1 MTTRIAAAGVSEEPL
16 DVAAIVAL
24 TEDPR
29 AGATVTFTGVVRDHD
44 GGRAVTAIEYSA
56 HPSAGEVLAG
66 LAAEFGES
74 EGVHA
79 LAVVH
84 RVGNLR
90 VGDVALVAVAAASHR
105 QQAFAVAS
113 GLVERVKQALP
124 VWKRQLF
131 TDGTAE
137 WSNLP

>member
-1 MTTRIAAAGVSEEPL
+1 MSTRIAAAHVTDEPL

-24 TEDPR
+24 TDDPR

-44 GGRAVTAIEYSA
+44 GGRGVIGIEYTA
-56 HPSAGEVLAG
+56 HPSATDVLAG
-66 LAAEFGES
+66 IADEFAET

-84 RVGNLR
+84 RVGSLG
-90 VGDVALVAVAAASHR
+90 VGDVALAAVVAASHR
-105 QQAFAVAS
+105 QEAFAVAS